1 MSDNPFLDT
10 LNKRQEL
17 ASSQNYDKNFNTI
30 NSENPFL
37 DTLKKREEDKQNQI
51 NADLKQTLTTVMD
64 KDPDMVGEGLKLA
77 EELNLPKRF
86 ALDSEEAIK
95 LLKEKN
101 RKEKLINLQLAK
113 KSPVLMRQLTDPTF
127 AALAYD
133 NIDDLEGLEYAF
145 DAIKKAPD
153 NISQGWEKGRL
164 NVRRGKIGNL
174 KKSGKSNEELN
185 TELAE
190 INQRLEQL
198 NSDGSGIL
206 EEGFAIF
213 GQYSKTLP
221 TALEGG
227 SVGAVVGASAGAVTG
242 PGSIFTAKGGFLL
255 GFLGTLGL
263 ETYKIEAGSTY
274 LDLVKELNLTEGVDD
289 QTAKHIATGVGVT
302 NMLLEWVGASAVTA
316 PIRKQLS
323 KYATKSIVK
332 ELAKPTGIK
341 AITQFAKNYF
351 GGNLTEA
358 GTEVLQELSNVVGRD
373 LAVTFSDKEDLN
385 LKLTNLEGLQEIGD
399 RLGQTFI
406 QTMKGMTLV
415 GLVGSG
421 PTFISDISRA
431 NKSTKDTAFI
441 ENLSEKSV
449 NNKTKIRNP
458 NEFQSFVENLAV
470 DKDVQNLYIDAEILN
485 QAIIENG
492 ITIEDIQQVSPDV
505 AQQLIE
511 INKSG
516 GQGDV
521 TIKTSEYAAK
531 LAGTQFDGFLQDHLR
546 VDQDGFSRAEA
557 TQFKTNQDALRQEAV
572 EVIEKQNKISN
583 EFAASATQVQKDITL
598 QLQQVKQYTE
608 KNIKYASTFFRD
620 YVVIQANKLGI
631 SPKEFA
637 ARFPYTVVVQDQ
649 IQVSPEQQL
658 FNQDGSVRLETPQFK
673 NFFGK
678 SVLKKDGKPE
688 VLYHGTRDSV
698 NEFNLDHPNKKDFG
712 WLGKGVYM
720 YRGKNAAAGANVYTI
735 NKRGD
740 AGANIMPLYARLEN
754 PYYATFKEK
763 ADIRMGGEQAAE
775 GFKQRLIDQGHD
787 GAILRGQDGTDEVVV
802 FDNAAVKSTFN
813 SGTWSRETADILK
826 QQELF
831 AQKAKPQKKGKPVP
845 DSVSQVNKL
854 ENSFDFS
861 KSKPF
866 PTNRQFKIEL
876 QDRVKKAA
884 KKANIDVNDAS
895 VETEKY
901 LVQSVIDDAN
911 FALIENSNAVG
922 WYNEKVN
929 KAKRVLALIH
939 PELATDPVANF
950 AFTWSLA
957 NTSNMIKVDK
967 NFELAEIAYRHY
979 KETGKFPTDIGI
991 GKAAQAINANFK
1003 LFNKLIREKEFT
1015 DLEEFMKTQHTVKEV
1030 KAYTNDT
1037 VSGENESEIVYGAAV
1052 MGPKIG
1058 NGFFANLYGFFE
1070 QLTMD
1075 RWLIRSWGRLTG
1087 TLVLDQRKQANMK
1100 RDQLKPLLKALSS
1113 KQRKKLQDLIGIK
1126 IRMTNLD
1133 EVAVA
1138 IDNASTDT
1146 DIRETMIEIANIK
1159 DEPDV
1164 EQKIFDILGKPRK
1177 GSVRIGIGD
1186 EIRKNG
1192 ISYTKFLDGQKES
1205 PKGAPERRFIRKVFN
1220 QALDVLQQDNP
1231 DLTMADLQ
1239 ALLWYPEKRLY
1250 DSAKLEQAED
1260 TKGYVDDEAPD
1271 YANAS
1276 VNLARKFGVL
1286 ETDIQTTLQEV
1297 DLEIQNQ
1304 SVDGARV
1311 AESGERKSDGL
1322 QQDNETFRQGR
1333 IEPESR
1339 IDERTGLPLNAD
1351 GTVTV
1356 FHHTNR
1362 QSADRI
1368 RESNQ
1373 LEYTTTTDPFFTTRN
1388 TANLGYGNTSI
1399 AIRLDPARL
1408 NLDDEFPD
1416 GRRDYRLNNRKAREF
1431 ISVEID
1437 ENPNVSDFAPTQD
1450 QINKNVIDRVVKLG
1464 EPYMGE
1470 YGDKSPNEVDKQ
1482 LRDKARDLFSTQA
1495 ATPEEAAAAR
1505 ERIIEKTKLIRT
1517 RNNLEKRS
1525 NEFQQQEKSG
1535 KGRGGFDP
1543 KTLTTFL
1550 TTEADISTFFHE
1562 TAHYML
1568 TVMEDLAVS
1577 GTATPEIRNDF
1588 NVLLDFWGVENITEW
1603 SKLDMNQKRKYHEA
1617 FAYNYEIYITEKKAA
1632 PNKNLQDIFNK
1643 FGEWV
1648 RKVYKSIRDDLN
1660 KLYRDENGVDL
1671 PVLTDEVRAVMDRM
1685 IASEEQIIESQ
1696 RVYGMKAMFTT
1707 QEESGMDNKTWQE
1720 YTVAIK
1726 QAQDVAIDKLSKSSM
1741 RQVKW
1746 LSNARSR
1753 VLKDL
1758 QKEVNATRKTV
1769 IAEETAKAENE
1780 KIYRLQKY
1788 LKRGE
1793 TINDQGEKVVVKQ
1806 GYKID
1811 INSLKN
1817 SMPFYDMTEII
1828 KKLGTGKYGMIAKK
1842 GMPVSLVAEL
1852 FGYENPTS
1860 MINALVDLEPI
1871 KDVIKERTDQ
1881 RMVDEFSNLTDPRQQ
1896 ELEVQEALHN
1906 EARARFIATEL
1917 RFLTAVM
1924 QPQRLQVAA
1933 AKQVAKDILAKKT
1946 LREVRPTLFSRQEA
1960 KATKAAE
1967 KAMREGDNQAT
1978 IQAKKAQLLNNQ
1990 LAKEAVEVHK
2000 RYDKATANFKK
2011 IFKSDKKLAKT
2022 RNVDMVSAAKTIL
2035 ASYGFGPAVQSPNV
2049 YIQNL
2054 KDFNEELYLELEPII
2069 REQSNLRNTTNIF
2082 KEVDEITKL
2091 KDIKDLAVEDFDT
2104 LDEVIQSLWHQS
2116 RREKQIVIEGEKLE
2130 LEPIVNEL
2138 IERMVVMPKTK
2149 KTGVTE
2155 AQSTLDKLH
2164 SKLQDTKAQLR
2175 RVEHW
2180 ADGMDGADIQ
2190 GSGAVLDR
2198 ASLEAGAFTK
2208 YIWRPVKNSLNEYR
2222 TAQIKFTK
2230 KYAEMLEE
2238 VDFGNDVI
2246 VANEFDKPYTF
2257 GKQHNGRGKA
2267 ELLGAMLHM
2276 GNKSNLRKLLLGRG
2290 WGKQNL
2296 DGTLDTRQW
2305 DVFIKRM
2312 EDSNIVTKKDY
2323 DFLQKVWNL
2332 NKEMLPLMQKT
2343 HRDIFGYYFKV
2354 VEMSPVIT
2362 KYGTYEGGYVPAKV
2376 DPNIVKDA
2384 ERNAKLEEL
2393 KTDFKLSL
2401 PAVQKGFTMTRVE
2414 YNRELS
2420 LHLNAMVKHIDD
2432 ALRFAYVQPAITDVL
2447 KIIKN
2452 KEFANALTDV
2462 NPSAIDH
2469 MLLPW
2474 LNNAARQKTMLR
2486 GENDMMDAFFK
2497 GLRKRT
2503 GVSIMF
2509 ANFQN
2514 AVQQFTGNFPSL
2526 IKVEGKYMRSGL
2538 KQYYGNPAKTQE
2550 FIAQLSPF
2558 MDQRQNNQMFDIQD
2572 TLNDLI
2578 INPNK
2583 YEKINA
2589 WTNKHAYFIQQAFQN
2604 QVDSVVWI
2612 GSYNQFFA
2620 KKPASMPD
2628 VVAQKEAI
2636 AQADANVRL
2645 TQDSLLPEDRASYQT
2660 NTPLIQSL
2668 LQFTGYFNTMANLNA
2683 TQYKKMVNDMGFKI
2697 TGKGSGRLI
2706 YTFMLGLYMPAV
2718 ISNVIVNFFGGNL
2731 GDQDED
2737 GYLDETFDMFFF
2749 EPLRFG
2755 LAFIPGGNILPVP
2768 FNVLNDK
2775 PYDDRISTS
2784 PSISTLESSTTGT
2797 VRALQAA
2804 FDPKKDITGKN
2815 VKDVFTF
2822 MSLLSKYPL
2831 TILGRPLGYLT
2842 DVGTG
2847 RVEPEGPLDFIRGVV
2862 TGKTGRRQ
2870 RK

>member
-10 LNKRQEL
+10 LKKRQEY
-17 ASSQNYDKNFNTI
+17 APSQNYAENLNTL
-30 NSENPFL
+30 NTENPFL
-37 DTLKKREEDKQNQI
+37 DTLKKREEERQNQI
-51 NADLKQTLTTVMD
+51 RAELKQTLTSVLE

-77 EELNLPKRF
+77 EELNLPKDF
-86 ALDSEEAIK
+86 ALDSEEAIR
-95 LLKEKN
+95 LLAEKNKKEKI
-101 RKEKLINLQLAK
+101 LSFALAE

-133 NIDDLEGLEYAF
+133 NINDLEGLEYAF
-145 DAIKKAPD
+145 DAIKRAPD
-153 NISQGWEKGRL
+153 NILQGWEKGRL

-174 KKSGKSNEELN
+174 KKSGKGNEELN

-190 INQRLEQL
+190 INQRLEEL

-227 SVGAVVGASAGAVTG
+227 SVGAALGFGAGAVTG
-242 PGSIFTAKGGFLL
+242 PGSIFTAKGGFII
-255 GFLGTLGL
+255 GFLGTLGY

-274 LDLVKELNLTEGVDD
+274 LDLVEELNLTEGVDD

-316 PIRKQLS
+316 PIRKTLS

-332 ELAKPTGIK
+332 ELAKPTGRQ
-341 AITQFAKNYF
+341 AITQFVKNYI
-351 GGNLTEA
+351 GGNITEA
-358 GTEVLQELSNVVGRD
+358 GTEVLQELSNIVGRD
-373 LAVTFSDKEDLN
+373 IAVAFSDKEDLN
-385 LKLTNLEGLQEIGD
+385 YKLTNAEGLQEVGQ

-421 PTFISDISRA
+421 PTFISDITKA
-431 NKSTKDTAFI
+431 NKAKTDTAFI

-458 NEFQSFVENLAV
+458 NEFQKFVENLAE
-470 DKDVQNLYIDAEILN
+470 DKNVKELYIDAEILN
-485 QAIIENG
+485 QAIIDNG
-492 ITIEDIQQVSPDV
+492 ITLEDIDAVSPSI
-505 AQQLIE
+505 AKQLIE

-521 TIKTSEYAAK
+521 VVSTSEYAAK

-557 TQFKTNQDALRQEAV
+557 TNFKQNQDALRKEAI
-572 EVIEKQNKISN
+572 EVLEKQNKISKDF
-583 EFAASATQVQKDITL
+583 EASAA
-598 QLQQVKQYTE
+598 QVKKDLANQLKATGLYSSI
-608 KNIKYASTFFRD
+608 NVNAASTFFRD
-620 YVVIQANKLGI
+620 FVVIQANKLGI
-631 SPKEFA
+631 TPKEFA
-637 ARFPYTVVVQDQ
+637 ARFPYTVVRQDQ
-649 IQVSPEQQL
+649 IQISPEQQL
-658 FNQDGSVRLETPQFK
+658 FNQDGSVRLDTPQFK

-678 SVLKKDGKPE
+678 SVLKKNGKPE

-720 YRGKNAAAGANVYTI
+720 YRGKDAAAGANVYTI

-740 AGANIMPLYARLEN
+740 AGRNIMPLYARLEN

-775 GFKQRLIDQGHD
+775 KFKQRLIDEGHD
-787 GAILRGQDGTDEVVV
+787 GAILRGENGTDEVVV
-802 FDNAAVKSTFN
+802 FDNTAVKSTFN

-831 AQKAKPQKKGKPVP
+831 AQKAKPQEQGKPVP
-845 DSVSQVNKL
+845 QAVFQIARIV
-854 ENSFDFS
+854 ENFDFAKS
-861 KSKPF
+861 KSF
-866 PTNRQFKIEL
+866 ATNRQFKLEI
-876 QDRVKKAA
+876 QNRVKNEA
-884 KKANIDVNDAS
+884 KKAGVDLS
-895 VETEKY
+895 KFTVEVEKY
-901 LVQSVIDDAN
+901 LVQTLLDDAR
-911 FALIENSNAVG
+911 FALRENANAVG
-922 WYNEKVN
+922 WYNEKVT
-929 KAKRVLALIH
+929 KAMKIISLAYPKIG
-939 PELATDPVANF
+939 TDKTHSF
-950 AFTWSLA
+950 AFKWALA
-957 NTSNMIKVDK
+957 ATSNGIDVNT
-967 NFELAEIAYRHY
+967 NFRYASAAYEYFDQNGKLPESFPEGGQSRLAMEISFQTINNLIEEKGFAEVEKFMSTKHTRR
-979 KETGKFPTDIGI
+979 EVETFTGK
-991 GKAAQAINANFK
+991 
-1003 LFNKLIREKEFT
+1003 
-1015 DLEEFMKTQHTVKEV
+1015 EV
-1030 KAYTNDT
+1030 TGGFGMD
-1037 VSGENESEIVYGAAV
+1037 EMVYGSAII
-1052 MGPKIG
+1052 GPKIG
-1058 NGFFANLYGFFE
+1058 NGFFANLYGNYE
-1070 QLTMD
+1070 QLTLD
-1075 RWLIRSWGRLTG
+1075 RWAMRTWGRMTG
-1087 TLVLDQRKQANMK
+1087 TLVNDKTKQAKIK
-1100 RDQLKPLLKALSS
+1100 REHIKQIIRSLS
-1113 KQRKKLQDLIGIK
+1113 K
-1126 IRMTNLD
+1126 
-1133 EVAVA
+1133 
-1138 IDNASTDT
+1138 
-1146 DIRETMIEIANIK
+1146 
-1159 DEPDV
+1159 
-1164 EQKIFDILGKPRK
+1164 EQKKTFESIIKRKLTLGDIDAIAIAIEKATTKPANRAAMMQIATFAEDAKNKQIFIDIMGQPKKGDKTISLGDLLRK
-1177 GSVRIGIGD
+1177 RG
-1186 EIRKNG
+1186 NG
-1192 ISYTKFLDGQKES
+1192 LAKDLDGQKEVVS
-1205 PKGAPERRFIRKVFN
+1205 GAPERRNVEKVFTQVLN
-1220 QALDVLQQDNP
+1220 ILQQDVK
-1231 DLTMADLQ
+1231 DLTMSDLQ
-1239 ALLWYPEKRLY
+1239 ALVWYPEKKLY
-1250 DSAKLEQAED
+1250 DSAKLKEAVVETGYED
-1260 TKGYVDDEAPD
+1260 NAAPD
-1271 YANAS
+1271 YANAA
-1276 VNLARKFGVL
+1276 VDFAARLGVSDA
-1286 ETDIQTTLQEV
+1286 DIQSALQEV
-1297 DLEIQNQ
+1297 DNDLSVQ
-1304 SVDGARV
+1304 SEERTTGTQRDDGGSIPVRTD
-1311 AESGERKSDGL
+1311 S
-1322 QQDNETFRQGR
+1322 ETFQQQGR
-1333 IEPESR
+1333 I
-1339 IDERTGLPLNAD
+1339 DEATELPLNPD

-1356 FHHTNR
+1356 YHHTSRKN
-1362 QSADRI
+1362 AERI
-1368 RESNQ
+1368 RATGELRSAA
-1373 LEYTTTTDPFFTTRN
+1373 EPDVYVTTRAI
-1388 TANLGYGNTSI
+1388 TDTGYGDTAV
-1399 AIRLDPARL
+1399 AIRVEPSRL
-1408 NLDDEFPD
+1408 SLDDEFPN
-1416 GRRDYRLNNRKAREF
+1416 GRKDYRLSVGKPRGSIRVKVGEF
-1431 ISVEID
+1431 Y
-1437 ENPNVSDFAPTQD
+1437 
-1450 QINKNVIDRVVKLG
+1450 K
-1464 EPYMGE
+1464 
-1470 YGDKSPNEVDKQ
+1470 
-1482 LRDKARDLFSTQA
+1482 
-1495 ATPEEAAAAR
+1495 
-1505 ERIIEKTKLIRT
+1505 
-1517 RNNLEKRS
+1517 
-1525 NEFQQQEKSG
+1525 QQES
-1535 KGRGGFDP
+1535 KGARGGFDP
-1543 KTLTTFL
+1543 KSLTTIL
-1550 TTEADISTFFHE
+1550 TKEADLSTFLHE

-1577 GTATPEIRNDF
+1577 GTATPEIQNDF
-1588 NVLLDFWGVENITEW
+1588 DVLLKFWGVESVDAW
-1603 SKLDMNQKRKYHEA
+1603 SKLDINQKRKYHEA

-1632 PNKNLQDIFNK
+1632 PNKNLQDIFNR
-1643 FGEWV
+1643 FGQFL
-1648 RKVYKSIRDDLN
+1648 RKIYKSIRDELN
-1660 KLYRDENGVDL
+1660 VIYRQENGVDL
-1671 PVLTDEVRAVMDRM
+1671 PVLTDEVRGVMDRM

-1707 QEESGMDNKTWQE
+1707 QEESGMDNETWQK
-1720 YTVAIK
+1720 YTAAI
-1726 QAQDVAIDKLSKSSM
+1726 QEAQEIAIDQLSKSSM

-1746 LSNARSR
+1746 LSNARSK
-1753 VLKDL
+1753 VLQDL
-1758 QKEVNATRKTV
+1758 QKQVNATRKQV

-1780 KIYRLQKY
+1780 KIYRLQKF
-1788 LKRGE
+1788 LKTGE
-1793 TINDQGEKVVVKQ
+1793 TINDQGEKVVVKE
-1806 GYKID
+1806 GYKINAD
-1811 INSLKN
+1811 SIKN
-1817 SMPFYDMTEII
+1817 ILPFYDEATAAAEI
-1828 KKLGTGKYGMIAKK
+1828 KKLGTGKYGMVSKN
-1842 GMPVSLVAEL
+1842 GMPVQTIAEM
-1852 FGYENPTS
+1852 FGYESPVN
-1860 MINALVDLEPI
+1860 MINALLDIEPI
-1871 KDVIKERTDQ
+1871 KDVVKDRTDQ

-1917 RFLTAVM
+1917 RFLATVM
-1924 QPQRLQVAA
+1924 QPQRLQIAA

-1946 LREVRPTLFSRQEA
+1946 LREVRPTTFSRQEA

-1990 LAKEAVEVHK
+1990 LAKEAVEIHR
-2000 RYDKATANFKK
+2000 RYDKATANFRK
-2011 IFKSDKKLAKT
+2011 IFKPDAKLAKT

-2035 ASYGFGPAVQSPNV
+2035 ASYGFGPAVESPNV
-2049 YIQNL
+2049 YIEKL
-2054 KDFNEELYLELEPII
+2054 KKYNEDLYLELEPII

-2130 LEPIVNEL
+2130 LEPIINEL
-2138 IERMVVMPKTK
+2138 VERMVVMPKTK
-2149 KTGVTE
+2149 KTGATE
-2155 AQSTLDKLH
+2155 AQSGLDKLH
-2164 SKLQDTKAQLR
+2164 AKLQDTKAQLR

-2198 ASLEAGAFTK
+2198 AGLEAGAFTK

-2230 KYAEMLEE
+2230 KYAEMLEK

-2290 WGKQNL
+2290 WGQLKE
-2296 DGTLDTRQW
+2296 DGSLDTRQW

-2312 EDSNIVTKKDY
+2312 EDSNILTKKDY
-2323 DFLQKVWNL
+2323 DFLQDVWNL
-2332 NKEMLPLMQKT
+2332 NKEMLPLLQKT
-2343 HRDIFGYYFKV
+2343 HKDVFGYYFK
-2354 VEMSPVIT
+2354 EIETSPVIT
-2362 KYGTYEGGYVPAKV
+2362 KFGTYEGGYVPAKV

-2393 KTDFKLSL
+2393 KTDYKMSL
-2401 PAVQKGFTMTRVE
+2401 PAVGKGFTKTRVE
-2414 YNRELS
+2414 YNKPLS

-2474 LNNAARQKTMLR
+2474 LNNAARQRTMLR

-2497 GLRKRT
+2497 ELRKRT

-2583 YEKINA
+2583 YQKINA
-2589 WTNKHAYFIQQAFQN
+2589 WTSKHAYFIQQAFQN
-2604 QVDSVVWI
+2604 QVDSVVWL

-2628 VVAQKEAI
+2628 VVAQREAI
-2636 AQADANVRL
+2636 AQADANVRM

-2718 ISNVIVNFFGGNL
+2718 ISGVIVNFFGGNL
-2731 GDQDED
+2731 NDQDED
-2737 GYLDETFDMFFF
+2737 GYLDEIFELLFF

-2797 VRALQAA
+2797 VRALQAIV
-2804 FDPKKDITGKN
+2804 DPDKDVTGKN
-2815 VKDVFTF
+2815 VKDVFTL
-2822 MSLLSKYPL
+2822 MSLLSNYPL

-2847 RVEPEGPLDFIRGVV
+2847 RVEPEGPIDFIRGVV
-2862 TGKTGRRQ
+2862 TGKSGRRQ
-2870 RK
+2870 RN

>member
-10 LNKRQEL
+10 LKQRQEL
-17 ASSQNYDKNFNTI
+17 APSQNYAENLNTL
-30 NSENPFL
+30 NTENPFL
-37 DTLKKREEDKQNQI
+37 DTLKKREEDRQNQI
-51 NADLKQTLTTVMD
+51 KADLKRTLTSVLE

-77 EELNLPKRF
+77 EELNLPKDF
-86 ALDSEEAIK
+86 ALDSEEAIR
-95 LLKEKN
+95 LLAEKN
-101 RKEKLINLQLAK
+101 KKERILSYAYAE

-133 NIDDLEGLEYAF
+133 NINDLEGLEYAF

-153 NISQGWEKGRL
+153 NILQGWEKGRL

-174 KKSGKSNEELN
+174 KKSGKGNEELN

-190 INQRLEQL
+190 INQRLEEL

-227 SVGAVVGASAGAVTG
+227 SVGAAVGFGAGAVTG
-242 PGSIFTAKGGFLL
+242 PGSIFTAKGGFIV

-274 LDLVKELNLTEGVDD
+274 LDLVDELKLTEGVDD

-316 PIRKQLS
+316 PIRKQLG
-323 KYATKSIVK
+323 KYATKQIVK
-332 ELAKPTGIK
+332 ELAKPTGRK
-341 AITQFAKNYF
+341 ALTNFAKNYI

-358 GTEVLQELSNVVGRD
+358 GTEVLQELSNIVGRD
-373 LAVTFSDKEDLN
+373 IAVAFSDKEDLN
-385 LKLTNLEGLQEIGD
+385 YKLTNAEGLQEIGQ

-421 PTFISDISRA
+421 PTFISDITRA
-431 NKSTKDTAFI
+431 NKAKTDTAFI

-449 NNKTKIRNP
+449 NNKTRIRNP
-458 NEFQSFVENLAV
+458 NEFQNYVENLAV
-470 DKDVQNLYIDAEILN
+470 DKNVKELYIDAEILN
-485 QAIIENG
+485 QAIIDNG
-492 ITIEDIQQVSPDV
+492 ITLEDIDAVSPSI
-505 AQQLIE
+505 AKQLIE

-521 TIKTSEYAAK
+521 VVSTSEYAAK

-557 TQFKTNQDALRQEAV
+557 TDFKQNQDALRKEAV
-572 EVIEKQNKISN
+572 EVLEKQNKISK
-583 EFAASATQVQKDITL
+583 EFEASAA
-598 QLQQVKQYTE
+598 QVKKDLANQLKATGLYSP
-608 KNIKYASTFFRD
+608 NNVSAASTFFRD
-620 YVVIQANKLGI
+620 FVVIQANKLGI
-631 SPKEFA
+631 TPKEFA
-637 ARFPYTVVVQDQ
+637 ARFPYTVVSQDQ
-649 IQVSPEQQL
+649 IQISPEQQL
-658 FNQDGSVRLETPQFK
+658 FNQDGSVRLDTPQFK

-678 SVLKKDGKPE
+678 SVLKKNGKPE

-720 YRGKNAAAGANVYTI
+720 YRGKDAAAGANVYTI

-740 AGANIMPLYARLEN
+740 AGRNIMPLYARLEN

-775 GFKQRLIDQGHD
+775 KFKQRLIDEGHD
-787 GAILRGQDGTDEVVV
+787 GAILRGENATDEVVV
-802 FDNAAVKSTFN
+802 FDNTAVKSTFN

-831 AQKAKPQKKGKPVP
+831 AQQAKPQKQGKPVP
-845 DSVSQVNKL
+845 QVLYQISNL
-854 ENSFDFS
+854 RESFDFA
-861 KSKPF
+861 KGKTYA
-866 PTNRQFKIEL
+866 TNRDFKLAL
-876 QDRVKKAA
+876 QERVIKEA
-884 KKANIDVNDAS
+884 KKAKVDVKEFTTE
-895 VETEKY
+895 VEKY
-901 LVQSVIDDAN
+901 LVQTVLEDAR
-911 FALIENSNAVG
+911 FALEENANAVG
-922 WYNEKVN
+922 WYNEKVT
-929 KAKRVLALIH
+929 KAKALLSLIH
-939 PELATDPVANF
+939 PELATNPEANF
-950 AFTWSLA
+950 AFTWALA
-957 NTSNMIKVDK
+957 NTSNGIKVDK
-967 NFELAEIAYRHY
+967 NFELAEQAYSY
-979 KETGKFPTDIGI
+979 WVENNEFPIDIGI
-991 GKAAQAINANFK
+991 GDASDAINRNFK
-1003 LFNKLIREKEFT
+1003 LYNRLIKEKGFEEF
-1015 DLEEFMKTQHTVKEV
+1015 EQFMKTTHTVKEV
-1030 KAYTNDT
+1030 EAYTNDE
-1037 VSGENESEIVYGAAV
+1037 VSGETKGEIVYGAAV

-1058 NGFFANLYGFFE
+1058 NGFFANLYGNYE

-1075 RWLIRSWGRLTG
+1075 RWLMRTWGRIRG
-1087 TLVLDQRKQANMK
+1087 ELVIDYTKQAKVK
-1100 RDQLKPLLKALSS
+1100 RNQLKELVKALSL
-1113 KQRKKLQDLIGIK
+1113 QEKKLLSEIIGVK
-1126 IRMTNLD
+1126 VKLSNLD
-1133 EVAVA
+1133 EVGVA
-1138 IDNASTDT
+1138 IQKASTKKANRT
-1146 DIRETMIEIANIK
+1146 KMNEIATILEK
-1159 DEPDV
+1159 PERK
-1164 EQKIFDILGKPRK
+1164 QFLFDLLGKPQKRYPHISIGGEMRK
-1177 GSVRIGIGD
+1177 GGNALA
-1186 EIRKNG
+1186 K
-1192 ISYTKFLDGQKES
+1192 YLDGQKEAPS
-1205 PKGAPERRFIRKVFN
+1205 GAPERRNIRKVFS
-1220 QALDVLQQDNP
+1220 QVLAELQQTQK

-1239 ALLWYPEKRLY
+1239 ALLWYPERRLY
-1250 DSAKLEQAED
+1250 DAAKLDTQEANSGYED
-1260 TKGYVDDEAPD
+1260 NEAPD
-1271 YANAS
+1271 YANAAES
-1276 VNLARKFGVL
+1276 LARQQGVSDA
-1286 ETDIQTTLQEV
+1286 DIQTTLQEV
-1297 DLEIQNQ
+1297 DNELERQATI
-1304 SVDGARV
+1304 GTRGGK
-1311 AESGERKSDGL
+1311 SGEGGTGGVREVDTF
-1322 QQDNETFRQGR
+1322 QQQRN
-1333 IEPESR
+1333 
-1339 IDERTGLPLNAD
+1339 IDETTELPLNPD

-1356 FHHTNR
+1356 YHHTSRRN
-1362 QSADRI
+1362 AERI
-1368 RESNQ
+1368 RATGELRSAA
-1373 LEYTTTTDPFFTTRN
+1373 EPDVYVTTRAI
-1388 TANLGYGNTSI
+1388 TDTGYGDTAV
-1399 AIRLDPARL
+1399 AIRVEPSRL
-1408 NLDDEFPD
+1408 SLDDEFPN
-1416 GRRDYRLNNRKAREF
+1416 GRRDYRLSVGKPRGSIRVKVGEF
-1431 ISVEID
+1431 YE
-1437 ENPNVSDFAPTQD
+1437 
-1450 QINKNVIDRVVKLG
+1450 
-1464 EPYMGE
+1464 
-1470 YGDKSPNEVDKQ
+1470 
-1482 LRDKARDLFSTQA
+1482 
-1495 ATPEEAAAAR
+1495 
-1505 ERIIEKTKLIRT
+1505 
-1517 RNNLEKRS
+1517 
-1525 NEFQQQEKSG
+1525 QQGSIG
-1535 KGRGGFDP
+1535 GRGGFDP
-1543 KTLTTFL
+1543 KSLTTIL
-1550 TTEADISTFFHE
+1550 TKEADLSTFLHE

-1577 GTATPEIRNDF
+1577 GSATTEIQNDF
-1588 NVLLDFWGVENITEW
+1588 NVLLKFWGVESLDAW
-1603 SKLDMNQKRKYHEA
+1603 SKLDINQKRKYHEA

-1632 PNKNLQDIFNK
+1632 PNKNLQDIFNR
-1643 FGEWV
+1643 FGQFL
-1648 RKVYKSIRDDLN
+1648 RRIYKSIRDELN
-1660 KLYRDENGVDL
+1660 VIYRQENGVDL
-1671 PVLTDEVRAVMDRM
+1671 PVLTDEVRGVMDRM

-1707 QEESGMDNKTWQE
+1707 QEESGMDNETWQK
-1720 YTVAIK
+1720 YTAAI
-1726 QAQDVAIDKLSKSSM
+1726 QEAQEVAIDQLSKSSM

-1746 LSNARSR
+1746 LSNARSK

-1758 QKEVNATRKTV
+1758 QKQVNATRKQV

-1780 KIYRLQKY
+1780 KIYRLQKF
-1788 LKRGE
+1788 LKTGE
-1793 TINDQGEKVVVKQ
+1793 TINDQGEKVVVKE
-1806 GYKID
+1806 GYKINAD
-1811 INSLKN
+1811 SIKN
-1817 SMPFYDMTEII
+1817 ILPFYDEATAAAEI
-1828 KKLGTGKYGMIAKK
+1828 KKLGTGKYGMVSKN
-1842 GMPVSLVAEL
+1842 GMPVQTIAEM
-1852 FGYENPTS
+1852 FGYESPVN
-1860 MINALVDLEPI
+1860 MINALLDIEPI
-1871 KDVIKERTDQ
+1871 KDVVKERTDQ

-1917 RFLTAVM
+1917 RFLATVM
-1924 QPQRLQVAA
+1924 QPQRLQIAA

-1946 LREVRPTLFSRQEA
+1946 LREVRPTTFSRQEA

-1967 KAMREGDNQAT
+1967 KTMREGDNQAT

-1990 LAKEAVEVHK
+1990 LAKEAVEIHK
-2000 RYDKATANFKK
+2000 RYDKATANFRK
-2011 IFKSDKKLAKT
+2011 IFKPDAKLAKT
-2022 RNVDMVSAAKTIL
+2022 RNVDLVSAAKTIL
-2035 ASYGFGPAVQSPNV
+2035 ASYGFGPAVESPNV

-2198 ASLEAGAFTK
+2198 AGLEAGAFTK

-2230 KYAEMLEE
+2230 KYAEMLEK

-2257 GKQHNGRGKA
+2257 GKQHNSRGKA

-2312 EDSNIVTKKDY
+2312 EDSNIITKKDY
-2323 DFLQKVWNL
+2323 DFLQDVWNL

-2452 KEFANALTDV
+2452 KEFDAALTAV

-2486 GENDMMDAFFK
+2486 GENQMMDEFFK
-2497 GLRKRT
+2497 ELRKRT

-2604 QVDSVVWI
+2604 QVDSVVWL

-2628 VVAQKEAI
+2628 VVAQREAI

-2660 NTPLIQSL
+2660 STPLIQSL

-2718 ISNVIVNFFGGNL
+2718 VSGIIVNFFGGNL

-2737 GYLDETFDMFFF
+2737 GYLDEIFELLFF

-2797 VRALQAA
+2797 VRALQAIV
-2804 FDPKKDITGKN
+2804 DPDKEVTGKN
-2815 VKDVFTF
+2815 VKDVFTL
-2822 MSLLSKYPL
+2822 MSLLSRYPL

-2847 RVEPEGPLDFIRGVV
+2847 RVEPEGPIDFIRGVV
-2862 TGKTGRRQ
+2862 TGKSGRRQ
-2870 RK
+2870 RN

>member
-10 LNKRQEL
+10 LKKRQEL
-17 ASSQNYDKNFNTI
+17 APSQNYAENLDTLNT
-30 NSENPFL
+30 ENPFL
-37 DTLKKREEDKQNQI
+37 DTLKKREEERQNQI
-51 NADLKQTLTTVMD
+51 RAELKQTLTSVMD
-64 KDPDMVGEGLKLA
+64 KDPDMVGEGLQLA
-77 EELNLPKRF
+77 KELNLPKEF
-86 ALDSEEAIK
+86 ALNSEEAIK
-95 LLKEKN
+95 LLAEKN
-101 RKEKLINLQLAK
+101 RKEKILSYELAK

-133 NIDDLEGLEYAF
+133 NINDLEGLEYAF
-145 DAIKKAPD
+145 DAIKKAPE
-153 NISQGWEKGRL
+153 NVLQGWEKGRL
-164 NVRRGKIGNL
+164 NVERGKIGNL

-185 TELAE
+185 TRLAE
-190 INQRLEQL
+190 INQRLEEL

-221 TALEGG
+221 SALEAGFYT
-227 SVGAVVGASAGAVTG
+227 GAASGAAGAVLG
-242 PGSIFTAKGGFLL
+242 PGSIFTAKGGFIV
-255 GFLGTLGL
+255 GFLGTLGYD
-263 ETYKIEAGSTY
+263 TYKIEAGSTY
-274 LDLVKELNLTEGVDD
+274 LDLVDELKLTEGVDD

-302 NMLLEWVGASAVTA
+302 NMLLEWVGVSFVTA
-316 PIRKQLS
+316 PLRKTLS

-332 ELAKPTGIK
+332 ELAKPTGRK
-341 AITQFAKNYF
+341 ALVNFAKNYI
-351 GGNLTEA
+351 GGNLAES

-373 LAVTFSDKEDLN
+373 LAVAFSDKEDLK
-385 LKLTNLEGLQEIGD
+385 LKLTNAEGLQEIGD
-399 RLGQTFI
+399 RLGQTFV

-421 PTFISDISRA
+421 PTLISDISRA

-441 ENLSEKSV
+441 EQLSEKSV

-485 QAIIENG
+485 QAIINNG
-492 ITIEDIQQVSPDV
+492 ITIEDIQQLSPDI

-521 TIKTSEYAAK
+521 LIKTSEYAAK

-546 VDQDGFSRAEA
+546 VDRDGFSRLEA
-557 TQFKTNQDALRQEAV
+557 TQFKQNQDAIRQEAI
-572 EVIEKQNKISN
+572 EIIEKQNKISS
-583 EFAASATQVQKDITL
+583 EFAASAKQVKQDIKL
-598 QLQQVKQYTE
+598 QLQQIKQYTP
-608 KNIKYASTFFRD
+608 KNIEYASTFFRD
-620 YVVIQANKLGI
+620 FVVIQANKLGI
-631 SPKEFA
+631 TPKEFA
-637 ARFPYTVVVQDQ
+637 ARFPYTVVAQDQ
-649 IQVSPEQQL
+649 IQISPEQQL
-658 FNQDGSVRLETPQFK
+658 FNQDGSVRLETTQFK

-720 YRGKNAAAGANVYTI
+720 YRGKNAAAGANVYTF

-740 AGANIMPLYARLEN
+740 AGRNIMPLYARLEK

-775 GFKQRLIDQGHD
+775 GFKQRLIDQGYD

-802 FDNAAVKSTFN
+802 FDNTAVKSTFN

-831 AQKAKPQKKGKPVP
+831 AQKAKPQRKGKPIP
-845 DSVSQVNKL
+845 AEILELGKL
-854 ENSFDFS
+854 ENSFDFAGETQYA
-861 KSKPF
+861 
-866 PTNRQFKIEL
+866 TNRDFKVAL
-876 QDRVKKAA
+876 QQRINNAA
-884 KKANIDVNDAS
+884 KQANVNLS
-895 VETEKY
+895 EFTVETEKH
-901 LVQSVIDDAN
+901 LVKNLLADAE
-911 FALIENSNAVG
+911 FALQTNPNAVG
-922 WYNEKVN
+922 WYNEKVT
-929 KAKRVLALIH
+929 KALAVLSKVHLEI
-939 PELATDPVANF
+939 ATDAQAKF
-950 AFTWSLA
+950 AFIWALA
-957 NTSNMIKVDK
+957 NTSNGLKVDK
-967 NFELAEIAYRHY
+967 NFELAEQSYAYY
-979 KETGKFPTDIGI
+979 SQNGVMPVDIGI
-991 GKAAQAINANFK
+991 GDASAAINNNMK
-1003 LFNKLIREKEFT
+1003 LFNRLMEEKGFEEF
-1015 DLEEFMKTQHTVKEV
+1015 EQFMKTMHTVKDVE
-1030 KAYTNDT
+1030 AFTGST
-1037 VSGENESEIVYGAAV
+1037 VSGENKTEMVYGAAV

-1058 NGFFANLYGFFE
+1058 NGFFANLYGQFE

-1075 RWLIRSWGRLTG
+1075 RWLMRTWGRMTG
-1087 TLVLDQRKQANMK
+1087 TLITDYKRQAKTK
-1100 RDQLKPLLKALSS
+1100 REQLKPLIKGLSLKD
-1113 KQRKKLQDLIGIK
+1113 KKAFEQIIGIK
-1126 IRMTNLD
+1126 IRLSNLD

-1138 IDNASTDT
+1138 IQKASMKPANRKAMAQIATIENTANAELITSVLG
-1146 DIRETMIEIANIK
+1146 EPKKNIE
-1159 DEPDV
+1159 
-1164 EQKIFDILGKPRK
+1164 
-1177 GSVRIGIGD
+1177 RIGIGD
-1186 EIRKNG
+1186 ELRKGGNG
-1192 ISYTKFLDGQKES
+1192 LAKFIDGQKE
-1205 PKGAPERRFIRKVFN
+1205 APSGPVERRQIRKVFN
-1220 QALDVLQQDNP
+1220 QALNLLQQNEKS
-1231 DLTMADLQ
+1231 LTMADLQ
-1239 ALLWYPEKRLY
+1239 ALVWYPEKRLY
-1250 DSAKLEQAED
+1250 DSAKLSQAEQ
-1260 TKGYVDDEAPD
+1260 TTGYQDNEAPD
-1271 YANAS
+1271 YANAA
-1276 VNLARKFGVL
+1276 VNLAQQLGVSDV
-1286 ETDIQTTLQEV
+1286 DIQTTLQEV
-1297 DLEIQNQ
+1297 DLELERQAIERTRR
-1304 SVDGARV
+1304 S
-1311 AESGERKSDGL
+1311 ESGEGTGGIVQR
-1322 QQDNETFRQGR
+1322 DNIKTD
-1333 IEPESR
+1333 ES
-1339 IDERTGLPLNAD
+1339 TGLPLNPD

-1356 FHHTNR
+1356 YHHTNKR
-1362 QSADRI
+1362 AANAI
-1368 RESNQ
+1368 RESGK
-1373 LEYTTTTDPFFTTRN
+1373 LTSAGEPDVYVTTRAI
-1388 TANLGYGNTSI
+1388 TDTGYGDT
-1399 AIRLDPARL
+1399 AVGIRVEPSRL
-1408 NLDDEFPD
+1408 SLDDEFPD
-1416 GRRDYRLNNRKAREF
+1416 GRRDFRLSVGKPRGS
-1431 ISVEID
+1431 ISVD
-1437 ENPNVSDFAPTQD
+1437 
-1450 QINKNVIDRVVKLG
+1450 VIDPVK
-1464 EPYMGE
+1464 E
-1470 YGDKSPNEVDKQ
+1470 NQ
-1482 LRDKARDLFSTQA
+1482 
-1495 ATPEEAAAAR
+1495 
-1505 ERIIEKTKLIRT
+1505 I
-1517 RNNLEKRS
+1517 
-1525 NEFQQQEKSG
+1525 FQQQEKSG
-1535 KGRGGFDP
+1535 SGRGGFDP

-1588 NVLLDFWGVENITEW
+1588 NVLLNFWGVENITEW
-1603 SKLDMNQKRKYHEA
+1603 SKLDINQKRKYHEA

-1632 PNKNLQDIFNK
+1632 PNKKLQDIFNK

-1660 KLYRDENGVDL
+1660 KLYREENGVDL
-1671 PVLTDEVRAVMDRM
+1671 PVLTDEVRGVMDRM
-1685 IASEEQIIESQ
+1685 IATEEQIIESQ

-1720 YTVAIK
+1720 YTAAIK
-1726 QAQDVAIDKLSKSSM
+1726 EAQDVAIDKLSKSSM

-1758 QKEVNATRKTV
+1758 QKQVNATRKKV
-1769 IAEETAKAENE
+1769 IEEETVKAENQQ
-1780 KIYRLQKY
+1780 IYRLEKY

-1793 TINDQGEKVVVKQ
+1793 TINDQGEKVVVKE
-1806 GYKID
+1806 GNKIHPD
-1811 INSLKN
+1811 SIKN
-1817 SMPFYDMTEII
+1817 ILPFYDDAAANALI
-1828 KKLGTGKYGMIAKK
+1828 KQLGTGKYGMVSKN
-1842 GMPVSLVAEL
+1842 GMPVQTIAEM
-1852 FGYENPTS
+1852 FGYENPIN

-1871 KDVIKERTDQ
+1871 KNVIKERTDQ

-1917 RFLTAVM
+1917 RFLATVM

-1946 LREVRPTLFSRQEA
+1946 LREVRPTLFARQEA
-1960 KATKAAE
+1960 KATRAAE

-1990 LAKEAVEVHK
+1990 LAKEAVEIHR
-2000 RYDKATANFKK
+2000 RYDKATANFRK
-2011 IFKSDKKLAKT
+2011 IFKPDAKLAKT

-2035 ASYGFGPAVQSPNV
+2035 ASYGFGPAVESPNV
-2049 YIQNL
+2049 YIEKL
-2054 KDFNEELYLELEPII
+2054 KKYNEDLYLELEPII

-2082 KEVDEITKL
+2082 REVDEITKL

-2130 LEPIVNEL
+2130 LEPIINEL
-2138 IERMVVMPKTK
+2138 VERMEVMPKVK
-2149 KTGVTE
+2149 KTGTTQ
-2155 AQSTLDKLH
+2155 AQSALDKLH

-2198 ASLEAGAFTK
+2198 AGLEAGAFTK

-2230 KYAEMLEE
+2230 KYAEMLEK

-2246 VANEFDKPYTF
+2246 VANEFDKSYTF

-2290 WGKQNL
+2290 WGKKNP

-2312 EDSNIVTKKDY
+2312 EDSNILTKKDY
-2323 DFLQKVWNL
+2323 DFLQDVWDL
-2332 NKEMLPLMQKT
+2332 NKEMLPLLQKT
-2343 HRDIFGYYFKV
+2343 HKDVFGYYFK
-2354 VEMSPVIT
+2354 EIEASPVIT
-2362 KYGTYEGGYVPAKV
+2362 KFGTYEGGYVPAKV
-2376 DPNIVKDA
+2376 DPNIVTDA
-2384 ERNAKLEEL
+2384 EKNAKLEEL
-2393 KTDFKLSL
+2393 KTDYKMSL
-2401 PAVQKGFTMTRVE
+2401 PAVGKGFTKTRVE
-2414 YNRELS
+2414 YNKELS

-2447 KIIKN
+2447 KIIKD
-2452 KEFANALTDV
+2452 KEFEAALNAV
-2462 NPSAIDH
+2462 NPSAINY

-2474 LNNAARQKTMLR
+2474 LNNAARQRTMLR
-2486 GENDMMDAFFK
+2486 GENQMMDEFFK

-2604 QVDSVVWI
+2604 QVDSVVWL

-2628 VVAQKEAI
+2628 VVAQREAI

-2660 NTPLIQSL
+2660 STPLIQSL

-2718 ISNVIVNFFGGNL
+2718 VSGIIVNFFGGNL
-2731 GDQDED
+2731 NDQDED
-2737 GYLDETFDMFFF
+2737 GYLDEIFELLFF

-2784 PSISTLESSTTGT
+2784 PSISTLESSSTGF
-2797 VRALQAA
+2797 VRAINAIL
-2804 FDPKKDITGKN
+2804 DPDKDVTGKN
-2815 VKDVFTF
+2815 VKDVFTL
-2822 MSLLSKYPL
+2822 MSLLSNYPL

-2842 DVGTG
+2842 DVGSG
-2847 RVEPEGPLDFIRGVV
+2847 KVEPEGPIDFIRGVV
-2862 TGKTGRRQ
+2862 TGKSGRRQ
-2870 RK
+2870 RN

>member
-10 LNKRQEL
+10 LKKRQEL
-17 ASSQNYDKNFNTI
+17 APSQNYAENLDTLNT
-30 NSENPFL
+30 ENPFL
-37 DTLKKREEDKQNQI
+37 DTLKKREEERQNQI
-51 NADLKQTLTTVMD
+51 RAELKQTLTSVMD
-64 KDPDMVGEGLKLA
+64 KDPDMVGEGLQLA
-77 EELNLPKRF
+77 KELNLPKEF
-86 ALDSEEAIK
+86 ALNSEEAIK
-95 LLKEKN
+95 LLAEKN
-101 RKEKLINLQLAK
+101 RKEKILSYELAK

-133 NIDDLEGLEYAF
+133 NINDLEGLEYAF
-145 DAIKKAPD
+145 DAIKKAPE
-153 NISQGWEKGRL
+153 NVLQGWEKGRL
-164 NVRRGKIGNL
+164 NVERGKIGNL

-185 TELAE
+185 TRLAE
-190 INQRLEQL
+190 INQRLEEL

-221 TALEGG
+221 SALEAGFYT
-227 SVGAVVGASAGAVTG
+227 GAASGAAGAVLG
-242 PGSIFTAKGGFLL
+242 PGSIFTAKGGFIV
-255 GFLGTLGL
+255 GFLGTLGYD
-263 ETYKIEAGSTY
+263 TYKIEAGSTY
-274 LDLVKELNLTEGVDD
+274 LDLVDELKLTEGVDD

-302 NMLLEWVGASAVTA
+302 NMLLEWVGVSFVTA
-316 PIRKQLS
+316 PLRKTLS

-332 ELAKPTGIK
+332 ELAKPTGRK
-341 AITQFAKNYF
+341 ALVNFAKNYI
-351 GGNLTEA
+351 GGNLAES

-373 LAVTFSDKEDLN
+373 LAVAFSDKEDLK
-385 LKLTNLEGLQEIGD
+385 LKLTNAEGLQEIGD
-399 RLGQTFI
+399 RLGQTFV

-421 PTFISDISRA
+421 PTLISDISRA

-441 ENLSEKSV
+441 EQLSEKSV

-485 QAIIENG
+485 QAIINNG
-492 ITIEDIQQVSPDV
+492 ITIEDIQQLSPDI

-521 TIKTSEYAAK
+521 LIKTSEYAAK

-546 VDQDGFSRAEA
+546 VDRDGFSRLEA
-557 TQFKTNQDALRQEAV
+557 TQFKQNQDAIRQEAI
-572 EVIEKQNKISN
+572 EIIEKQNKISS
-583 EFAASATQVQKDITL
+583 EFAASAKQVKQDIKL
-598 QLQQVKQYTE
+598 QLQQIKQYTP
-608 KNIKYASTFFRD
+608 KNIEYASTFFRD
-620 YVVIQANKLGI
+620 FVVIQANKLGI
-631 SPKEFA
+631 TPKEFA
-637 ARFPYTVVVQDQ
+637 ARFPYTVVAQDQ
-649 IQVSPEQQL
+649 IQISPEQQL
-658 FNQDGSVRLETPQFK
+658 FNQDGSVRLETTQFK

-720 YRGKNAAAGANVYTI
+720 YRGKNAAAGANVYTF

-740 AGANIMPLYARLEN
+740 AGRNIMPLYARLEK

-775 GFKQRLIDQGHD
+775 GFKQRLIDQGYD

-802 FDNAAVKSTFN
+802 FDNTAVKSTFN

-831 AQKAKPQKKGKPVP
+831 AQKAKPQRKGKPIP
-845 DSVSQVNKL
+845 AEILELGKL
-854 ENSFDFS
+854 ENSFDFAGETQYA
-861 KSKPF
+861 
-866 PTNRQFKIEL
+866 TNRDFKVAL
-876 QDRVKKAA
+876 QQRINNAA
-884 KKANIDVNDAS
+884 KQANVNLS
-895 VETEKY
+895 EFTVETEKH
-901 LVQSVIDDAN
+901 LVKNLLADAE
-911 FALIENSNAVG
+911 FALQTNPNAVG
-922 WYNEKVN
+922 WYNEKVT
-929 KAKRVLALIH
+929 KALAVLSKVH
-939 PELATDPVANF
+939 PEIATDAQAKF
-950 AFTWSLA
+950 AFIWALA
-957 NTSNMIKVDK
+957 NTSNGLKVDK
-967 NFELAEIAYRHY
+967 NFELAEQSYAYY
-979 KETGKFPTDIGI
+979 SQNGVMPVDIGI
-991 GKAAQAINANFK
+991 GDASAAINNNMK
-1003 LFNKLIREKEFT
+1003 LFNRLMEEKGFEEF
-1015 DLEEFMKTQHTVKEV
+1015 EQFMKTMHTVKDVE
-1030 KAYTNDT
+1030 AFTGST
-1037 VSGENESEIVYGAAV
+1037 VSGENKTEMVYGAAV

-1058 NGFFANLYGFFE
+1058 NGFFANLYGQFE

-1075 RWLIRSWGRLTG
+1075 RWLMRTWGRMTG
-1087 TLVLDQRKQANMK
+1087 TLITDYKRQAKTK
-1100 RDQLKPLLKALSS
+1100 REQLKPLIKGLSLKD
-1113 KQRKKLQDLIGIK
+1113 KKAFEQIIGIK
-1126 IRMTNLD
+1126 IRLSNLD

-1138 IDNASTDT
+1138 IQKASMKPANRKAMAQIATIENTANAELITSVLG
-1146 DIRETMIEIANIK
+1146 EPKKNIE
-1159 DEPDV
+1159 
-1164 EQKIFDILGKPRK
+1164 
-1177 GSVRIGIGD
+1177 RIGIGD
-1186 EIRKNG
+1186 ELRKGGNG
-1192 ISYTKFLDGQKES
+1192 LAKFIDGQKE
-1205 PKGAPERRFIRKVFN
+1205 APSGPVERRQIRKVFN
-1220 QALDVLQQDNP
+1220 QALNLLQQNEKS
-1231 DLTMADLQ
+1231 LTMADLQ
-1239 ALLWYPEKRLY
+1239 ALVWYPEKRLY
-1250 DSAKLEQAED
+1250 DSAKLSQAEQ
-1260 TKGYVDDEAPD
+1260 TTGYQDNEAPD
-1271 YANAS
+1271 YANAA
-1276 VNLARKFGVL
+1276 VNLAQQLGVSDV
-1286 ETDIQTTLQEV
+1286 DIQTTLQEV
-1297 DLEIQNQ
+1297 DLELERQAIERTRR
-1304 SVDGARV
+1304 S
-1311 AESGERKSDGL
+1311 ESGEGTGGIVQR
-1322 QQDNETFRQGR
+1322 DNIKTD
-1333 IEPESR
+1333 ES
-1339 IDERTGLPLNAD
+1339 TGLPLNPD

-1356 FHHTNR
+1356 YHHTNKR
-1362 QSADRI
+1362 AANAI
-1368 RESNQ
+1368 RESGK
-1373 LEYTTTTDPFFTTRN
+1373 LTSAGEPDVYVTTRAI
-1388 TANLGYGNTSI
+1388 TDTGYGDT
-1399 AIRLDPARL
+1399 AVGIRVEPSRL
-1408 NLDDEFPD
+1408 SLDDEFPD
-1416 GRRDYRLNNRKAREF
+1416 GRRDFRLSVGKPRGS
-1431 ISVEID
+1431 ISVD
-1437 ENPNVSDFAPTQD
+1437 
-1450 QINKNVIDRVVKLG
+1450 VIDPVK
-1464 EPYMGE
+1464 E
-1470 YGDKSPNEVDKQ
+1470 NQ
-1482 LRDKARDLFSTQA
+1482 
-1495 ATPEEAAAAR
+1495 
-1505 ERIIEKTKLIRT
+1505 I
-1517 RNNLEKRS
+1517 
-1525 NEFQQQEKSG
+1525 FQQQEKSG
-1535 KGRGGFDP
+1535 SGRGGFDP

-1588 NVLLDFWGVENITEW
+1588 NVLLNFWGVENITEW
-1603 SKLDMNQKRKYHEA
+1603 SKLDINQKRKYHEA

-1632 PNKNLQDIFNK
+1632 PNKKLQDIFNK

-1660 KLYRDENGVDL
+1660 KLYREENGVDL
-1671 PVLTDEVRAVMDRM
+1671 PVLTDEVRGVMDRM
-1685 IASEEQIIESQ
+1685 IATEEQIIESQ

-1720 YTVAIK
+1720 YTAAIK
-1726 QAQDVAIDKLSKSSM
+1726 EAQDVAIDKLSKSSM

-1758 QKEVNATRKTV
+1758 QKQVNATRKKV
-1769 IAEETAKAENE
+1769 IEEETVKAENQQ
-1780 KIYRLQKY
+1780 IYRLEKY

-1793 TINDQGEKVVVKQ
+1793 TINDQGEKVVVKE
-1806 GYKID
+1806 GNKIHPD
-1811 INSLKN
+1811 SIKN
-1817 SMPFYDMTEII
+1817 ILPFYDDAAANALI
-1828 KKLGTGKYGMIAKK
+1828 KQLGTGKYGMVSKN
-1842 GMPVSLVAEL
+1842 GMPVQTIAEM
-1852 FGYENPTS
+1852 FGYENPIN

-1871 KDVIKERTDQ
+1871 KNVIKERTDQ

-1917 RFLTAVM
+1917 RFLATVM

-1946 LREVRPTLFSRQEA
+1946 LREVRPTLFARQEA
-1960 KATKAAE
+1960 KATRAAE

-1990 LAKEAVEVHK
+1990 LAKEAVEIHR
-2000 RYDKATANFKK
+2000 RYDKATANFRK
-2011 IFKSDKKLAKT
+2011 IFKPDAKLAKT

-2035 ASYGFGPAVQSPNV
+2035 ASYGFGPAVESPNV
-2049 YIQNL
+2049 YIEKL
-2054 KDFNEELYLELEPII
+2054 KKYNEDLYLELEPII

-2082 KEVDEITKL
+2082 REVDEITKL

-2130 LEPIVNEL
+2130 LEPIINEL
-2138 IERMVVMPKTK
+2138 VERMEVMPKVK
-2149 KTGVTE
+2149 KTGTTQ
-2155 AQSTLDKLH
+2155 AQSALDKLH

-2198 ASLEAGAFTK
+2198 AGLEAGAFTK

-2230 KYAEMLEE
+2230 KYAEMLEK

-2246 VANEFDKPYTF
+2246 VANEFDKSYTF

-2290 WGKQNL
+2290 WGKKNP

-2312 EDSNIVTKKDY
+2312 EDSNILTKKDY
-2323 DFLQKVWNL
+2323 DFLQDVWDL
-2332 NKEMLPLMQKT
+2332 NKEMLPLLQKT
-2343 HRDIFGYYFKV
+2343 HKDVFGYYFK
-2354 VEMSPVIT
+2354 EIEASPVIT
-2362 KYGTYEGGYVPAKV
+2362 KFGTYEGGYVPAKV
-2376 DPNIVKDA
+2376 DPNIVTDA
-2384 ERNAKLEEL
+2384 EKNAKLEEL
-2393 KTDFKLSL
+2393 KTDYKMSL
-2401 PAVQKGFTMTRVE
+2401 PAVGKGFTKTRVE
-2414 YNRELS
+2414 YNKELS

-2447 KIIKN
+2447 KIIKD
-2452 KEFANALTDV
+2452 KEFEAALNAV
-2462 NPSAIDH
+2462 NPSAINY

-2474 LNNAARQKTMLR
+2474 LNNAARQRTMLR
-2486 GENDMMDAFFK
+2486 GENQMMDEFFK

-2604 QVDSVVWI
+2604 QVDSVVWL

-2628 VVAQKEAI
+2628 VVAQREAI

-2660 NTPLIQSL
+2660 STPLIQSL

-2718 ISNVIVNFFGGNL
+2718 VSGIIVNFFGGNL
-2731 GDQDED
+2731 NDQDED
-2737 GYLDETFDMFFF
+2737 GYLDEIFELLFF

-2784 PSISTLESSTTGT
+2784 PSISTLESSSTGF
-2797 VRALQAA
+2797 VRAINAIL
-2804 FDPKKDITGKN
+2804 DPDKDVTGKN
-2815 VKDVFTF
+2815 VKDVFTL
-2822 MSLLSKYPL
+2822 MSLLSNYPL

-2842 DVGTG
+2842 DVGSG
-2847 RVEPEGPLDFIRGVV
+2847 KVEPEGPIDFIRGVV
-2862 TGKTGRRQ
+2862 TGKSGRRQ
-2870 RK
+2870 RN